1 MNEIL
6 IPHNKPTLGKEEISA
21 IEEVMKNGWIAE
33 GKKVEEFEEE
43 FCKYIG
49 VPPFHA
55 VALSNGTSAL
65 YLALKVLGVK
75 IGDEVIAPTYVCSAV
90 LNAIYMVGAKPILTD
105 VEKRDFNI
113 SYQDIIGKISNKTKS
128 IIVSHTFGVPAD
140 ITLIRKFGIPII
152 EDCAVALG
160 SKIGNQHVGVFGNI
174 AIFSFYASKVI
185 TTGYGGM
192 LVSKNYEF
200 VEKARDYREFD
211 CRKKY
216 KPRFN
221 FQMSDLQAAIGKVQ
235 LKKLPLFLEKRKKI
249 ANEYYKIL
257 PKNKVWPPYDI
268 ENKEPNFYRFLIRS
282 NKPRIIKDSLEK
294 EGIKTIIPI
303 ETYELLHR
311 YLNENPAHF
320 PVSENISKTTLS
332 LPIYPSLNSSN
343 ITRIKFI
350 LKENFLKNND

>member
-1 MNEIL
+1 MEKI
-6 IPHNKPTLGKEEISA
+6 IPHNKPMLGKEEINA

-33 GKKVEEFEEE
+33 GKRVAEFEEE

-49 VPPFHA
+49 LPSFHA

-65 YLALKVLGVK
+65 YLALKVLG
-75 IGDEVIAPTYVCSAV
+75 IRDGDEIIVP
-90 LNAIYMVGAKPILTD
+90 IYMIRAKPVLTD
-105 VEKRDFNI
+105 VKKRDFNI
-113 SYQDIIGKISNKTKS
+113 SYQNIVGKISNKTKS
-128 IIVSHTFGVPAD
+128 IIVPHTFGVPAD
-140 ITLIRKFGIPII
+140 IALIQKFGVPII

-192 LVSKNYEF
+192 LVSKNLEF

-216 KPRFN
+216 KARFN
-221 FQMSDLQAAIGKVQ
+221 FQMSNLQAAIGEVQ
-235 LKKLPLFLEKRKKI
+235 LKKLPLFLEKRRKI
-249 ANEYYKIL
+249 ANGYYKIL
-257 PKNKVWPPYDI
+257 PKNKVWPPHEI

-282 NKPRIIKDSLEK
+282 NKPRIIKDFLEK

-303 ETYELLHR
+303 
-311 YLNENPAHF
+311 
-320 PVSENISKTTLS
+320 
-332 LPIYPSLNSSN
+332 
-343 ITRIKFI
+343 
-350 LKENFLKNND
+350 

>member
-1 MNEIL
+1 MKEI

-33 GKKVEEFEEE
+33 GKKVAEFEEE

-49 VPPFHA
+49 LPPFHA

-65 YLALKVLGVK
+65 YLALKVFGVK
-75 IGDEVIAPTYVCSAV
+75 IGDEVIVPTYVCSAV

-113 SYQDIIGKISNKTKS
+113 SYQDIIRKISNKTKS
-128 IIVSHTFGVPAD
+128 IIVPHTFGVPAD
-140 ITLIRKFGIPII
+140 ITLIKKIGIPII

-160 SKIGNQHVGVFGNI
+160 SKIGKKRVGVFGDI

-192 LVSKNYEF
+192 LVSKNQEY

-221 FQMSDLQAAIGKVQ
+221 FQMSDFQAAIGKVQ
-235 LKKLPLFLEKRKKI
+235 LKKLPLFLEKRKRI

-257 PKNKVWPPYDI
+257 PKDKVWPPYDI

-311 YLNENPAHF
+311 YLNENPAYF

-343 ITRIKFI
+343 IARIKFI
-350 LKENFLKNND
+350 LKEDFLKNND

>member
-1 MNEIL
+1 MKEIIL
-6 IPHNKPTLGKEEISA
+6 HNKPTLGKEEISA
-21 IEEVMKNGWIAE
+21 IEEVMRDGWIAE
-33 GKKVEEFEEE
+33 GKKVTEFEEE

-49 VPPFHA
+49 LPPFHA

-65 YLALKVLGVK
+65 YLTLKVLGVK
-75 IGDEVIAPTYVCSAV
+75 NGDEVIVPTYVCSAV

-113 SYQDIIGKISNKTKS
+113 SYQDIIGKVSNKTKS
-128 IIVSHTFGVPAD
+128 IIVPHTFGVPAD
-140 ITLIRKFGIPII
+140 ITLIKNLSIPII

-160 SKIGNQHVGVFGNI
+160 SKIGNQYVGVFGDV

-192 LVSKNYEF
+192 LISKNQEF

-235 LKKLPLFLEKRKKI
+235 LKKLPFFLEKRKKI

-311 YLNENPAHF
+311 YLNENLAHF

-343 ITRIKFI
+343 IARIKFI